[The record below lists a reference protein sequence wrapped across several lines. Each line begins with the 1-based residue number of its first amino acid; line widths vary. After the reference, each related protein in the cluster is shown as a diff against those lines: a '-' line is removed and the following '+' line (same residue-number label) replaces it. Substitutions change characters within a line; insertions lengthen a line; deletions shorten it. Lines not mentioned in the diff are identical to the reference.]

1 MEEKNTAPS
10 QPEADG
16 TMAEALAAAMGTKA
30 EGVEGDAGETGE
42 EEVIQVDPTGRMV
55 DVTKNGFHWGTGRRK
70 DAIAR
75 VRIRPGTGQF
85 MVNGK
90 SSRDYF
96 TRIVDHTTIEGP
108 LVALKVHK
116 KVDVFVSAQGGGVTG
131 QAGAVRLGLGRALMG
146 LYPDAHEPLRDSGHL
161 SRDSRMV
168 ERKKYGRHGARRGH
182 QWGKR

>member
-1 MEEKNTAPS
+1 MEENNTAPS

-16 TMAEALAAAMGTKA
+16 TMAEALAQAMGA
-30 EGVEGDAGETGE
+30 SVDGASGEDGE
-42 EEVIQVDPTGRMV
+42 NADEVVIQIDPTGRMAEV
-55 DVTKNGFHWGTGRRK
+55 AKNGYHWGTGRRK
-70 DAIAR
+70 DSVAR
-75 VRIRPGTGQF
+75 VRVRPGTGQF

-90 SSRDYF
+90 GAREYF

-108 LVALKVHK
+108 LVSLKVHK
-116 KVDVFVSAQGGGVTG
+116 KVDVFVSTMGGGVTG
-131 QAGAVRLGLGRALMG
+131 QAGAVRLGLGRALTA
-146 LYPDAHEPLRDSGHL
+146 LYPDAHESLRDAGHL